1 MAIFCEKIKVYKERK
16 CKFLCN
22 VYKEGVENDKT
33 MQIVAQQ
40 TKVLLRPGTAYIK
53 M

>member
-1 MAIFCEKIKVYKERK
+1 MANFCKETKDYEERK

-33 MQIVAQQ
+33 IQFTV
-40 TKVLLRPGTAYIK
+40 
-53 M
+53 